1 MLASNSFGQSGGHT
15 VNAQSAERVLINGS
29 NFTLRWN
36 KIKLGQM
43 SFLTRGNTGD
53 IWEIWGKTLGPLRLV
68 KNYYGVATQF
78 FLEGEDLYRLAGNN
92 SGFRENRE
100 VNFRSDRLP
109 SIRSFN
115 EKETTRG
122 LTPQN
127 PWGLS
132 SVSPLRLFR
141 RISKSVNT
149 NFLCSGTHIVY
160 DGKRKYEVM
169 LEGGQLGENSQRFL
183 DLSGSSL
190 SNYWRCTAFIK
201 GDSIIEAGKK
211 LSVDDSR
218 SKSLNS
224 SGEKSKEK
232 LPSGWSRAWLFGS
245 DDRNIDFVFAEGCG
259 PLDLAGFILSPPF
272 GPIIG
277 RADGA
282 CSTDS
287 RYYSNPGS

>member
-53 IWEIWGKTLGPLRLV
+53 IWEIWGKTLGPLKLV

-78 FLEGEDLYRLAGNN
+78 FLKGEDLYRLAGNN

-141 RISKSVNT
+141 RISNTFAASEDIVFSTLLYQRYLSLTLNKIMNDLDLLNYQNT
-149 NFLCSGTHIVY
+149 NLFNMDDNDDINNFKSKPSHVSYTKEKIKKKSNKL
-160 DGKRKYEVM
+160 
-169 LEGGQLGENSQRFL
+169 NL
-183 DLSGSSL
+183 DLD
-190 SNYWRCTAFIK
+190 I
-201 GDSIIEAGKK
+201 
-211 LSVDDSR
+211 
-218 SKSLNS
+218 
-224 SGEKSKEK
+224 
-232 LPSGWSRAWLFGS
+232 
-245 DDRNIDFVFAEGCG
+245 NIDSV
-259 PLDLAGFILSPPF
+259 LSE
-272 GPIIG
+272 INAI
-277 RADGA
+277 
-282 CSTDS
+282 S
-287 RYYSNPGS
+287 